1 MKNFP
6 ILAISLLFVVKT
18 YSQSEC
24 TDAFSAANYSVA
36 HTNNAYEATNT
47 DHVQEWTEKAI
58 ETLNEVEQITANCG
72 CSDASNFAYEGIV
85 AAEKS
90 LEENTWERSRFYAK
104 RARAK
109 AKLMISALSDCAN
122 TDVSKYRNRNEN
134 TSVDE
139 YAVADNSYNDDYD
152 NIAAGRDELVAEQE
166 ALMRR
171 QKEIKL
177 KIEKKKQEELQLKQQ
192 KHIELQKQLSV
203 KSNAEAALA
212 QIESAYANLAKTLG
226 CGQAYQAAKQ
236 NYTISQ
242 QQLKNEKL
250 NDTKFRY
257 TEKLSEL
264 SEKAMLHFSNC
275 AEGF

>member
-6 ILAISLLFVVKT
+6 ILAISLLFAVNT

-24 TDAFSAANYSVA
+24 KDAFSAANYSVA
-36 HTNNAYEATNT
+36 HTNNAYEANNT

-72 CSDASNFAYEGIV
+72 CSDASNYAYEGIV

-90 LEENTWERSRFYAK
+90 LEEATWERSRFYAK
-104 RARAK
+104 RAREK
-109 AKLMISALSDCAN
+109 AKLMINSLSDCTN
-122 TDVSKYRNRNEN
+122 TDVSKYKNRNN
-134 TSVDE
+134 DNNDE

-152 NIAAGRDELVAEQE
+152 NISAERDELLAEQE
-166 ALMRR
+166 ELMKR
-171 QKEIKL
+171 QKELKL
-177 KIEKKKQEELQLKQQ
+177 RLEKKKQEELALKQK
-192 KHIELQKQLSV
+192 KHLELQKQLSV

-212 QIESAYANLAKTLG
+212 QIEAAYVKLAKTLG
-226 CGQAYQAAKQ
+226 CQSAYSAAKQ
-236 NYTISQ
+236 NYTITQ